1 MKAVFKDSSRRAD
14 MTGEHPL
21 RRASVGAAQVGISDE
36 QSLLAAA
43 IFGDEKA
50 FAQLCS
56 PVRPRILRRLDSI
69 TRNREDA
76 EDALQDAFLRAFCN
90 LKRFHGDSA
99 FSTWLTRIAINSGL
113 MLLRKKRS
121 FQKRLVSVTER
132 DGKPGVI
139 MEIAD
144 VGLNPEGQF
153 SQLERQR
160 NLRRALRALHPTLRC
175 AAELRF
181 LQERSLKE
189 TAGHL
194 GISVSAAKGRLFR
207 ASMELRRSFFFVNG
221 TASKGMDVS
230 AHKYWNSR
238 SGRDSTTATHDAS
251 SSRDAKVA
259 VSVQPQTGIQG

>member
-1 MKAVFKDSSRRAD
+1 MKAAFKDPSGRAD
-14 MTGEHPL
+14 MTGEHPF
-21 RRASVGAAQVGISDE
+21 RRASVGAPRAGISDE

-43 IFGDEKA
+43 IFGDERA

-56 PVRPRILRRLDSI
+56 PVRPGILRRLDSI

-76 EDALQDAFLRAFCN
+76 EDALQDALLRAFCN

-121 FQKRLVSVTER
+121 FKKRLVSVTER
-132 DGKPGVI
+132 DGEPGVI
-139 MEIAD
+139 MEIPD
-144 VGLNPEGQF
+144 VALNPEGQF
-153 SQLERQR
+153 TQFERQR
-160 NLRRALRALHPTLRC
+160 NLRRALSALHPTLRC

-189 TAGHL
+189 TAVHL

-207 ASMELRRSFFFVNG
+207 ASMELRRSFFFVSG
-221 TASKGMDVS
+221 TPSKGMYIS
-230 AHKYWNSR
+230 TRKYWNSR
-238 SGRDSTTATHDAS
+238 SGRDSMTPTHHAS
-251 SSRDAKVA
+251 RTKAANVA
-259 VSVQPQTGIQG
+259 ASEHAQTGTQG

>member
-1 MKAVFKDSSRRAD
+1 MKAVLMDSSGRAD

-21 RRASVGAAQVGISDE
+21 RRASVGAPRVGVSEE
-36 QSLLAAA
+36 QSLLDAA

-56 PVRPRILRRLDSI
+56 AVRPRILRRLDSI

-76 EDALQDAFLRAFCN
+76 EDALQDALLRAFCN

-99 FSTWLTRIAINSGL
+99 FSTWLTRIAINCGL

-121 FQKRLVSVTER
+121 FQKRLVSVIER
-132 DGKPGVI
+132 DGEPGVI

-144 VGLNPEGQF
+144 VAMNPEGQF
-153 SQLERQR
+153 TQLERQR
-160 NLRRALRALHPTLRC
+160 NLRRALSALPPPLRC

-189 TAGHL
+189 TAVHL
-194 GISVSAAKGRLFR
+194 GISVSAAKGRVFR
-207 ASMELRRSFFFVNG
+207 ASMELRRSFFFVSG
-221 TASKGMDVS
+221 TASKRMDIS
-230 AHKYWNSR
+230 TRKYWNSR
-238 SGRDSTTATHDAS
+238 SGRDSMTPTHPASRSRTANVAAS
-251 SSRDAKVA
+251 EQA
-259 VSVQPQTGIQG
+259 QTGIQG